1 MERGLLLGGC
11 GTHAI
16 RLRPSLLFEKRHADE
31 FLTLFEETLSSV
43 WIHYFTNNIIFE
55 ITHTPTT
62 RLITVFP
69 NVTHTGPNATD
80 DATLFTIL
88 FCSYTYTLFPFIK
101 ILKMKIIFISIMY
114 SRFRFRQDS
123 WHHPDP
129 RVPEISGQVWTQA
142 WLSQKSSFLK
152 FS

>member
-43 WIHYFTNNIIFE
+43 WIHYFTYNIIFE

-69 NVTHTGPNATD
+69 NVKHTGPNATD
-80 DATLFTIL
+80 DATLFTTFL
-88 FCSYTYTLFPFIK
+88 FIYIHTVPIHKNIKNENNFYFNYVQQVSISAGFLAPSWPKGARNKWPSVNASMTEPKIQLFK
-101 ILKMKIIFISIMY
+101 I
-114 SRFRFRQDS
+114 
-123 WHHPDP
+123 
-129 RVPEISGQVWTQA
+129 
-142 WLSQKSSFLK
+142 
-152 FS
+152 